1 MASNEVGVDVL
12 AVLDDMAS
20 TVQLV
25 SNEHRAWHA
34 RIVESRAAV
43 AELIEECE
51 RLCDVADGM
60 KRNADGMSRKS
71 PIALT
76 LRTAA
81 ANILSL
87 RNALAHVGG
96 AA

>member
-1 MASNEVGVDVL
+1 MSGQRVDVL
-12 AVLDDMAS
+12 AVLDHIADCDYIPVS
-20 TVQLV
+20 TADL
-25 SNEHRAWHA
+25 NAT
-34 RIVESRAAV
+34 RAAV

-81 ANILSL
+81 ANIISL
-87 RNALAHVGG
+87 RPLLTNVGS
-96 AA
+96 AS